1 MTCEAHPHAREPPSV
16 AASTRLDE
24 TPRRTRLL
32 RSHPARVVAARPDG
46 TTGRDGDDRV
56 MTRTAVLTRSQIEEL
71 HPDGTCTDG
80 LPTRWPSE
88 ATAPPGDSVAGADQ
102 CHDGGHADHSRRAS
116 SEEP

>member
-56 MTRTAVLTRSQIEEL
+56 MTRTAVLTRSQIDKSST
-71 HPDGTCTDG
+71 PMARARTVFQPGG
-80 LPTRWPSE
+80 LPRRPRH
-88 ATAPPGDSVAGADQ
+88 PGDSVAGADQ
-102 CHDGGHADHSRRAS
+102 CHDGGHADHSR
-116 SEEP
+116 